1 MYSSAERAHL
11 LKKDL
16 KQSSTLRVLLLCLGL
31 IVVTMGSVTLSMGAM
46 LGPPLLVGPGLCL
59 TLGGMLCLGTSIYF
73 GLKQHHI
80 NKQQKSA
87 SSAQSVSSRKVSVVI
102 RPSLPSVVELSDESF
117 GSTVSISEN
126 SCDDDSAF
134 VARNERPPK

>member
-87 SSAQSVSSRKVSVVI
+87 SSAQSVSSRKI
-102 RPSLPSVVELSDESF
+102 LTLSLTRSCERSKYPT
-117 GSTVSISEN
+117 TVSNRHTVQSH
-126 SCDDDSAF
+126 
-134 VARNERPPK
+134 